1 MSTEPTLSTAVF
13 VYILELWKYVMIL
26 PDYSF
31 KKKKKKNLRQNIT
44 TVVALFSPSIYELSR
59 DI

>member
-1 MSTEPTLSTAVF
+1 MSIKPTLSTTVF

-31 KKKKKKNLRQNIT
+31 KKKKKKKKVFAKTL
-44 TVVALFSPSIYELSR
+44 LLL
-59 DI
+59 